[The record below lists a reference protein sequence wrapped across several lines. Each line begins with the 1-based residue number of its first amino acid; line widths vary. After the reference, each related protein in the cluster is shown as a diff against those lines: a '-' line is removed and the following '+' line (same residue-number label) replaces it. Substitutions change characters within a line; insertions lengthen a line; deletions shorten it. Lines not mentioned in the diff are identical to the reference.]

1 MNSVHFLALVLYNT
15 IHLKLECL
23 LHTCYHWAMTV
34 QAQTSAFTSF
44 LILIFFNLYFSVF
57 TIQRHALDFHQ
68 PCQYSTTIYL
78 WNLHLSSQ
86 KAFTN
91 FCTFLMNYISSQ
103 FLQKKNTKRAEKNSH
118 KCISYRH
125 RSIPQKRTW
134 IYTQKTHW
142 HADISQYIKQMK

>member
-1 MNSVHFLALVLYNT
+1 
-15 IHLKLECL
+15 
-23 LHTCYHWAMTV
+23 
-34 QAQTSAFTSF
+34 
-44 LILIFFNLYFSVF
+44 LYFSVF

-142 HADISQYIKQMK
+142 HADISQYI